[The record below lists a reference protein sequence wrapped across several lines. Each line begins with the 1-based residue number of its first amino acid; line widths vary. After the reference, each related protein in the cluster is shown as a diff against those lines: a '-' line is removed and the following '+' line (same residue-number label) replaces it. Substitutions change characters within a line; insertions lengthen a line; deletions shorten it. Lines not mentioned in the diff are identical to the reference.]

1 MFQIHEIVIHPT
13 AGACK
18 IQDIRLEKFSG
29 KPERYYVLTPLN
41 DTLKSKIFVPVA
53 GDKVALR
60 KPVSKAQIDAILDH
74 VHRLPSLWVADAA
87 QRAAAFDEILK
98 AQDHERTLKMI
109 GELIEH
115 RQKALRERKNR
126 VKATNG
132 CCRKQKKGCRA
143 SFPTRLA
150 SMRRQR
156 SVTLWNVWAEPLLSV
171 G

>member
-29 KPERYYVLTPLN
+29 KP
-41 DTLKSKIFVPVA
+41 
-53 GDKVALR
+53 
-60 KPVSKAQIDAILDH
+60 VSKAQIDAILDH
-74 VHRLPSLWVADAA
+74 VHRLPSLWVADAT

-115 RQKALRERKNR
+115 RQKALKERKKPRQSDERLLQEAEKR
-126 VKATNG
+126 VQGEFSYALGLDEEATV
-132 CCRKQKKGCRA
+132 RYIVER
-143 SFPTRLA
+143 
-150 SMRRQR
+150 
-156 SVTLWNVWAEPLLSV
+156 V

>member
-18 IQDIRLEKFSG
+18 IQDIRSEKFTG
-29 KPERYYVLTPLN
+29 TPERYYVLTPLN

-74 VHRLPSLWVADAA
+74 VHRLPSLWVADAT

-115 RQKALRERKNR
+115 RQKALKERKKPRQSDERLLQEAEKR
-126 VKATNG
+126 VQGEFSYALGLDEEATV
-132 CCRKQKKGCRA
+132 RYIVER
-143 SFPTRLA
+143 
-150 SMRRQR
+150 
-156 SVTLWNVWAEPLLSV
+156 V